1 MLRPRKVEHTA
12 CIRVVGVGNAGT
24 NAVNRMIAQGLRGV
38 EFITVNTNAEL
49 AKRSA
54 ARRQIY
60 LSEGNGE
67 GLGAGGVP
75 ELAERAARQAIVE
88 LYQALAGSEM
98 VFVTAGMGGGTGA
111 GASPVV
117 AEVARKQGALVIG
130 VVTYP
135 FVFEGQ
141 QRAMTANQGIERLKS
156 QVDTLIVLANDR
168 LLRRA
173 NRQAPLAHTFDR
185 ADDLLRQGVQAI
197 TELVTVPGLINIDF
211 ADIRA
216 IMAGGGTALMATGV
230 GRGANRAVTA
240 AEQAI
245 SSNLTGLSVDGAR
258 GVIFNVAGGAD
269 MTLHEVNCAATR
281 IRARVHPEANIFFG
295 AVVKEQLRDEIHMI
309 VIATGF
315 NEATSAEVRP
325 SPSPTPPLLSQWR
338 QRFSLYS
345 SSFWARKALL
355 R

>member
-1 MLRPRKVEHTA
+1 MLRSRKHEHTA

-24 NAVNRMIAQGLRGV
+24 NAVNRMIGQGLRGV
-38 EFITVNTNAEL
+38 EFITVNTNVEPAR
-49 AKRSA
+49 RSA
-54 ARRQIY
+54 ARSRIC
-60 LSEGNGE
+60 LSEGKGE
-67 GLGAGGVP
+67 DLGAGGVP
-75 ELAERAARQAIVE
+75 EVAERAARQAIVE

-98 VFVTAGMGGGTGA
+98 VFITAGMGGGTGA

-135 FVFEGQ
+135 FLFEGP
-141 QRAMTANQGIERLKS
+141 QRAIIANQGIERLKG
-156 QVDTLIVLANDR
+156 QVDTLIILANDR
-168 LLRRA
+168 LLRRT
-173 NRQAPLAHTFDR
+173 NRRVPLAHTFNL

-216 IMAGGGTALMATGV
+216 IMAGGGTALMATGI
-230 GRGANRAVTA
+230 GRGADRAVTA

-245 SSNLTGLSVDGAR
+245 SSNLTGLSIDGAR
-258 GVIFNVAGGAD
+258 GVIFNVAGGSD

-281 IRARVHPEANIFFG
+281 IRTRVHTEANIFFG
-295 AVVKEQLRDEIHMI
+295 AVVKEQLQDEVHIT

-315 NEATSAEVRP
+315 NEAAAEEKRP
-325 SPSPTPPLLSQWR
+325 SADPIRPFLSYWWR
-338 QRFSLYS
+338 RLSFYHSL
-345 SSFWARKALL
+345 FWSRKALL